1 MTYIL
6 FFHRLFDRKVTWSNP
21 HSAGE
26 ELNLNYQ
33 GKSYNKHISNKCFR
47 EIPRSCLTVLFFIKI
62 FIKRSILCSKY
73 CCGIMVVVFF
83 CSFMQLSSYPSNHNQ
98 NAHFFLSPS
107 HTFSILL
114 QFLSFLPFFLFS
126 LSLFSGTIRCSKLVL
141 YFSAS
146 LTYLP
151 ISLKNHSFF
160 PWDSIQKPDSGCYL
174 RKLSFKKQYM

>member
-83 CSFMQLSSYPSNHNQ
+83 VLLCSCPHIQAITIRMHIFPLSLSHLLYPPSIPFFPSLLSFFSFLIFWHYKMLQ
-98 NAHFFLSPS
+98 ACIIFLCLIDLSTHFSKEP
-107 HTFSILL
+107 
-114 QFLSFLPFFLFS
+114 QFLSLGQHSETRFWVLFKEIK
-126 LSLFSGTIRCSKLVL
+126 F
-141 YFSAS
+141 
-146 LTYLP
+146 
-151 ISLKNHSFF
+151 
-160 PWDSIQKPDSGCYL
+160 
-174 RKLSFKKQYM
+174 

>member
-1 MTYIL
+1 
-6 FFHRLFDRKVTWSNP
+6 
-21 HSAGE
+21 
-26 ELNLNYQ
+26 
-33 GKSYNKHISNKCFR
+33 
-47 EIPRSCLTVLFFIKI
+47 
-62 FIKRSILCSKY
+62 
-73 CCGIMVVVFF
+73 MVVVFF

-174 RKLSFKKQYM
+174 RKLSFKKQYMQMELEMHSFKVIYIYLFSRNSFVWNIR